1 MAHAP
6 IPHADPFGAPAV
18 VPVRTERVVV
28 MRCPD
33 CTRVLQARVP
43 LVDLTEEGAP
53 VFDPTPASTAL
64 WLHRR
69 YCTGA

>member
-1 MAHAP
+1 MSNAP
-6 IPHADPFGAPAV
+6 HHRADPLGSPVTA
-18 VPVRTERVVV
+18 PVRTERVVV

-33 CTRVLQARVP
+33 CFRVIQARVP
-43 LVDLTEEGAP
+43 LVDLTEDGAP
-53 VFDPTPASTAL
+53 IFDPTPASTAL

>member
-1 MAHAP
+1 MTNRP
-6 IPHADPFGAPAV
+6 ETTTT
-18 VPVRTERVVV
+18 PVLTERVVV

-33 CTRVLQARVP
+33 CTRVIQVKVP
-43 LVDLTEEGAP
+43 LVDLTDTGEP

-69 YCTGA
+69 FCTGA